1 MDSFNPNRFRLP
13 RNHNDQSESPTQERF
28 PERRVIP
35 RQKSKKFLKGPV
47 PLSWLMV
54 AAQLSGK
61 SLAVGIAL
69 WFRSGLER
77 SNQVQLPTT
86 LLNLFGID
94 RHAKA
99 RALDSLEKASLIA
112 VERRKGKNPI
122 VTLLEVS
129 ERL

>member
-1 MDSFNPNRFRLP
+1 MGMDRFDPNRFKLS
-13 RNHNDQSESPTQERF
+13 RNHVDQGVDAPI
-28 PERRVIP
+28 PERRIE
-35 RQKSKKFLKGPV
+35 SKKQSGKFLKGPV
-47 PLSWLMV
+47 PLFWLMA
-54 AAQLSGK
+54 AAQLPGK
-61 SLAVGIAL
+61 ALAVGIAL
-69 WFRSGLER
+69 WFRCGLER
-77 SNQVQLPTT
+77 SNQVRLPTT

-129 ERL
+129 EPL

>member
-1 MDSFNPNRFRLP
+1 MDSFNPDRFRLP
-13 RNHNDQSESPTQERF
+13 RNPIDQSKSPIQERLA
-28 PERRVIP
+28 ERRVTP
-35 RQKSKKFLKGPV
+35 RQKAQRFLKGPV

-61 SLAVGIAL
+61 ALAVGIAL

-77 SNQVQLPTT
+77 SSQVRLPTT
-86 LLNLFGID
+86 LLTLFGID

-99 RALDSLEKASLIA
+99 RAIDALEKASLIA
-112 VERRKGKNPI
+112 VERRKGKNPVI
-122 VTLLEVS
+122 TILDAP